1 MKILAAIVV
10 MVVGIAGADASVV
23 VADGSAT
30 ATVLV
35 VGGTLRLDVDDSNV
49 ITVVDARGTGA
60 GWDLFVTG
68 TDVEVSL
75 NPSQIVTVYGNGGVV
90 AALPTPVKL
99 NGTVRIASAP
109 GPDGRGTYTLSPT
122 YTGGSTGVTV
132 TLVSR

>member
-1 MKILAAIVV
+1 MKILAAIAV
-10 MVVGIAGADASVV
+10 MVVGIAGASAIA
-23 VADGSAT
+23 ADESAT
-30 ATVLV
+30 VTVSV
-35 VGGTLRLDVDDSNV
+35 VGGTLRLEVDDSNV